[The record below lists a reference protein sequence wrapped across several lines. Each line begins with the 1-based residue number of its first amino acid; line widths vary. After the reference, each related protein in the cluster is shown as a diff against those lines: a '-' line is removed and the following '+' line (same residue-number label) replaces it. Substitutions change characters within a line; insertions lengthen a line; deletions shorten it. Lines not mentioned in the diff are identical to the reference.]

1 MALHQFDFEGG
12 RDLTSMGATWFVS
25 YAYYDHVDRTH
36 DNWKKY
42 THQASVYERTHRYH
56 KGWLERILEM
66 NPKNLA
72 KNTIGLTPEQT
83 MEMAREVLKRL

>member
-1 MALHQFDFEGG
+1 MLHQFDFEGG

-25 YAYYDHVDRTH
+25 YAYYDHIDRTH

-42 THQASVYERTHRYH
+42 ARRASVYERTRRYH
-56 KGWLERILEM
+56 KDWLERILKM

-72 KNTIGLTPEQT
+72 KNTIGLTPDQT
-83 MEMAREVLKRL
+83 MKMAREALKRL

>member
-12 RDLTSMGATWFVS
+12 RDLTSMGATSFVS
-25 YAYYDHVDRTH
+25 YVYYDHVDRTH
-36 DNWKKY
+36 DNWKKCARR
-42 THQASVYERTHRYH
+42 ASIYERTRRHH

-72 KNTIGLTPEQT
+72 KNTIGLTPSQT
-83 MEMAREVLKRL
+83 MEMAREVLRRL